1 MLIPVDTVFQS
12 LNDIATLHYLMR
24 LAPIPE
30 NQICIEILQLLDKW
44 RYQSLVTLFFSS
56 LVVR

>member
-12 LNDIATLHYLMR
+12 LNDIATLHYLIK
-24 LAPIPE
+24 LAPIPG
-30 NQICIEILQLLDKW
+30 NQICIEILQLLDEW

-56 LVVR
+56 FVVR